1 MTSLLIH
8 AGLGA
13 LTVVAFFY
21 VNAHLYRSQWA
32 GSRATLLERLYYITA
47 VVSVCIGWFFNIRYV
62 FAYPADA
69 SWGHFTTMLFDNPA
83 SGSAGQDMIIT
94 NVILF
99 PLWTM
104 IDGPRRGMR
113 GTWVYF
119 VMSLFTSFGF
129 AMAMLFPLA
138 RGLEKEL
145 ELARYGVEFIDLPI
159 MASNLNSPDA
169 PAAIFYSNPVRM
181 ALYVLRHFGAGAMVG
196 FVRLMAFCKYPASL
210 MDRFTPRS
218 LPPTLDQM
226 LANAPND
233 RKRRQIELAFT
244 GSAMD
249 LVNRFLPDVKRHR
262 TLRAL
267 VAFAAV
273 QSTYK
278 GPFTPGSALCL
289 VYTFAQNE
297 GGGLM
302 RRVRGGMGSLS
313 EALCRSIANKGGEV
327 RLKTAVRRVLIE
339 DGRATGV
346 ELRDGQRVTA
356 RAVVSNLDKPA
367 TLFGLVGREHL
378 DASCIERIENIEHR
392 GAYMHLLFKLRRLP
406 RYGPPFEHLNAD
418 PHTRFNTTLVP
429 DPQLQQASYEACRRG
444 EVPEHPP
451 VGMQIPTV
459 MDPSLAPVG
468 FHIATTYGFFFP
480 CEAAKEQRG
489 ALRDRMA
496 ERILDRLSE
505 FLPDLRDCIVE
516 RAVLSSDHFA
526 TMQGAT
532 NGDFTHG
539 LIHPEQMIG
548 GRLLVPGS
556 AHATPIPGLY
566 LCGASCH
573 PGPGVTFLPGY
584 GAAYEVAEA
593 LERPSE
599 SAKRIAA

>member
-1 MTSLLIH
+1 VSTTYDCDVVVIGAGHNGLAATALLAARGLRVLCLEKNAYVGGMAGTREILTGCRNDVGASL
-8 AGLGA
+8 
-13 LTVVAFFY
+13 
-21 VNAHLYRSQWA
+21 
-32 GSRATLLERLYYITA
+32 
-47 VVSVCIGWFFNIRYV
+47 
-62 FAYPADA
+62 
-69 SWGHFTTMLFDNPA
+69 
-83 SGSAGQDMIIT
+83 
-94 NVILF
+94 
-99 PLWTM
+99 
-104 IDGPRRGMR
+104 
-113 GTWVYF
+113 
-119 VMSLFTSFGF
+119 
-129 AMAMLFPLA
+129 LFPLA
-138 RGLEKEL
+138 KGVEEEL

-159 MASNLNSPDA
+159 MASNLNSKDSP
-169 PAAIFYSNPVRM
+169 PAIFYANPARM
-181 ALYVLRHFGAGAMVG
+181 ALYVLRHFGVRAMVG
-196 FVRLMAFCKYPASL
+196 FVRLLAFCKYPASL
-210 MDRFTPRS
+210 MHRFTPRS
-218 LPPTLDQM
+218 VPPTLDEL
-226 LANAPND
+226 LAQAPD
-233 RKRRQIELAFT
+233 ERKRRQILLAFT

-249 LVNRFLPDVKRHR
+249 LVDRFLPDVKRHR

-302 RRVRGGMGSLS
+302 RRVKGGMGSLS
-313 EALCRSIANKGGEV
+313 EALARSIADKGGEV
-327 RLKTAVRRVLIE
+327 RLKTPVQRVLIR

-346 ELRDGQRVTA
+346 ELRDGRCITA
-356 RAVVSNLDKPA
+356 RVVVSNLDKAA
-367 TLFGLVGREHL
+367 TCFGLVGREYL
-378 DASCIERIENIEHR
+378 DAATIERIERVEQR

-418 PHTRFNTTLVP
+418 PRTRFNTTLVP
-429 DPQLQQASYEACRRG
+429 DPELQQASYEACRRG
-444 EVPEHPP
+444 EVPEHPA

-459 MDPSLAPVG
+459 MDPSLAPDG

-480 CEAAKEQRG
+480 CEAPKEERG
-489 ALRDRMA
+489 RLRDEMA

-505 FLPDLRDCIVE
+505 FLPDLRECIVE
-516 RAVLSSDHFA
+516 RAVFSSEHFA

-584 GAAYEVAEA
+584 GAAYEVMEVLEA
-593 LERPSE
+593 VGDIRDGDQTS
-599 SAKRIAA
+599 RIAI